1 MRLAPAEEE
10 EDRERASS
18 SRCMFCEVV
27 DDDAAV
33 LLVVAATPVTAARRS
48 VGARDARRDIIVSN
62 ITEVI
67 IIYLCTEEIKIIR
80 SIVSFGKQQIGCLQ
94 AASSFG

>member
-1 MRLAPAEEE
+1 MRRHRSGSTSARCLLRLAPAEEE
-10 EDRERASS
+10 EDRERAS

-33 LLVVAATPVTAARRS
+33 LLVVAATPVAATRRS
-48 VGARDARRDIIVSN
+48 VGAREARRDIIVSN

-67 IIYLCTEEIKIIR
+67 IYLCT
-80 SIVSFGKQQIGCLQ
+80 G
-94 AASSFG
+94 